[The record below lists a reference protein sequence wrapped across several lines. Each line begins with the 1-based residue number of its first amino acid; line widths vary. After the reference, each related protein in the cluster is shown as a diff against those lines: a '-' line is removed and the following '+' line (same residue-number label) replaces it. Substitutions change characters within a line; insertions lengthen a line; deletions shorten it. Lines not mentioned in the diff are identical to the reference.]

1 MTNKPYNIINAAL
14 FSAAT
19 SLNAFWILIVLKGAY
34 PAISEFMNFHP
45 PTGPLLGLYIS
56 AVLIFVL
63 CFLAGWFVFQGR
75 DKARVLLHRYFIG
88 SVIFY
93 VFITLPVFHQPLI
106 HLLK

>member
-1 MTNKPYNIINAAL
+1 MTRTYNIINAAL

-34 PAISEFMNFHP
+34 PAVSKFMNFHP

-56 AVLIFVL
+56 SILIFVL
-63 CFLAGWFVFQGR
+63 CFLVCRFVFHGT
-75 DKARVLLHRYFIG
+75 DKASTAFYCYFIW

-93 VFITLPVFHQPLI
+93 AFVTLPVFHEPLI